1 MKRITAVLKTSEV
14 TDVRKAIFA
23 AGGDRI
29 VVATVSRRLCVIE
42 LADWY
47 CGTPDAARDDYVRLD
62 VTVDDGRSEGVVSAI
77 IATAH
82 TGMVEKITFLPAK
95 AYPVPSAFLAECAA

>member
-14 TDVRKAIFA
+14 TEVRKAISA
-23 AGGDRI
+23 AGGNRI
-29 VVATVSRRLCVIE
+29 VIATVPHRLCSVE

-47 CGTPDAARDDYVRLD
+47 CGTPDADRGDYVRLD
-62 VTVDDGRSEGVVSAI
+62 VTVDDGRSEKVVSAI

-82 TGMVEKITFLPAK
+82 SGMIEKIAFLPAK
-95 AYPVPSAFLAECAA
+95 AGHSTVELWAKCAA